1 LNSFCL
7 ILTIS
12 PEIPIKDVSGDEDP
26 IIVDTQE
33 QIDWIAGIVKTHPTE
48 WLWLHK
54 RWKRAR

>member
-1 LNSFCL
+1 L